1 MASEDELGIGSLTED
16 EAAAA
21 TRRFWLLVTSG
32 NWSWLSLVDDNASSS
47 GEMTTATKGSFGV
60 MAPRFPT

>member
-16 EAAAA
+16 EEA
-21 TRRFWLLVTSG
+21 TTRLLLVTSG
-32 NWSWLSLVDDNASSS
+32 NWSWLSLVDDNTSSS